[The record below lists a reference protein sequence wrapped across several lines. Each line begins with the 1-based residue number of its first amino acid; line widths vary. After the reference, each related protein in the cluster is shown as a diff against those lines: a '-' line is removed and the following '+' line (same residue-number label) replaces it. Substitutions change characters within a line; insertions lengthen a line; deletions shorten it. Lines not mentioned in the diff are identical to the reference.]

1 MEIITAREFRANQS
15 NILKKAK
22 AGESV
27 LLSSRIGMF
36 KITPVSEA
44 DTLTEKIVR
53 GLQQI
58 KLIEEGK
65 LKAKTARDF
74 LNEL

>member
-1 MEIITAREFRANQS
+1 MEIITARQFRANQS
-15 NILKKAK
+15 NILRKAK
-22 AGESV
+22 TGESV

-36 KITPVSEA
+36 KITPVTEA
-44 DTLTEKIVR
+44 DTLTEKIAK

-65 LKAKTARDF
+65 MKAKTARDF

>member
-58 KLIEEGK
+58 KLLEEGK

>member
-15 NILKKAK
+15 KILKKAK
-22 AGESV
+22 EGESV
-27 LLSSRIGMF
+27 LISSRVGMF
-36 KITPVSEA
+36 KITPVTEE

-53 GLQQI
+53 GLHYI

-65 LKAKTARDF
+65 MKAKTARDF

>member
-15 NILKKAK
+15 NILRKAK
-22 AGESV
+22 EGESV

-36 KITPVSEA
+36 KITPVTEA
-44 DTLTEKIVR
+44 DTLTEKIAR
-53 GLQQI
+53 GLQYVKQV
-58 KLIEEGK
+58 EEGK
-65 LKAKTARDF
+65 IKARTIDEF

>member
-1 MEIITAREFRANQS
+1 MEIITARQFRANQS
-15 NILKKAK
+15 NILRKAK
-22 AGESV
+22 EGESV
-27 LLSSRIGMF
+27 LLSSRLGMF
-36 KITPVSEA
+36 KITPVTEA

-53 GLQQI
+53 GLHQI

-65 LKAKTARDF
+65 MKAKTLDEF

>member
-15 NILKKAK
+15 NILRKAK
-22 AGESV
+22 EGESV
-27 LLSSRIGMF
+27 LLSSRLGMF
-36 KITPVSEA
+36 KITPVTEE

-65 LKAKTARDF
+65 MKAKTAREF

>member
-36 KITPVSEA
+36 KITPVTEA

-53 GLQQI
+53 GLIQV
-58 KLIEEGK
+58 KLTEEGK
-65 LKAKTARDF
+65 MKAKTLD
-74 LNEL
+74 ELLDEL

>member
-36 KITPVSEA
+36 KITPVTEA

>member
-1 MEIITAREFRANQS
+1 MEIISAREFRANQS

-27 LLSSRIGMF
+27 LISSRLGMF
-36 KITPVSEA
+36 KITPVTEA
-44 DTLTEKIVR
+44 DTLTEKIAR

-65 LKAKTARDF
+65 MKAKTAREF
-74 LNEL
+74 LKEL